1 MLAVICYAPQEIEM
15 LLALL
20 VLMTLLVAYSNG
32 ANENFKGVATLHGS
46 KKIQDRVV
54 DSTSTSTVPLVM
66 ATELMREIS
75 LSVR

>member
-1 MLAVICYAPQEIEM
+1 M

-20 VLMTLLVAYSNG
+20 VLMTLFVAYSNG

-46 KKIQDRVV
+46 NKIQDRVV
-54 DSTSTSTVPLVM
+54 GSTSTSTVPLVM